1 MPRKFTTSTNSPTLL
16 NLCNQYRLYQAES
29 IKPPRYEIE
38 SPYVP
43 ISETNS
49 NLLFTKEQFD
59 MRRKVEILN
68 YSGNSQNSKTNSATR
83 SEIWSFLNSQI
94 SSSKVCRS
102 NPFIKTPTTASDVP
116 GPSMDLFLDPTVP
129 LYNYISNR
137 EQITD
142 FSSSIR
148 VNDWEYVVKNDTEC
162 KTKELNTCFDILYD
176 STKKGRTTYR
186 FQTPISIYLQ
196 GTKNIY
202 SGPVFTSVHEIEVRL
217 TNVICKPFFGD
228 FPIISLG
235 ENVVQIPD
243 FNFKVIL
250 PENGGDFL
258 ATKYIGDISVS
269 NIILFTQYQYFYEI
283 KLSFDIVVTLY
294 DSTGSVIT
302 GQSDIVIY
310 ANQVILN
317 LTDTNDDFY
326 YNTFNCDFVDPNVPT
341 FSPFDISSNPPNRPN
356 FITYGDL

>member
-1 MPRKFTTSTNSPTLL
+1 MDPFGTHKDILEYYVKTSSGDILELGTGNTSTTIIKKYMKENPNRKLVSVDNDLDWL
-16 NLCNQYRLYQAES
+16 NKML
-29 IKPPRYEIE
+29 IDHPP
-38 SPYVP
+38 
-43 ISETNS
+43 
-49 NLLFTKEQFD
+49 
-59 MRRKVEILN
+59 
-68 YSGNSQNSKTNSATR
+68 
-83 SEIWSFLNSQI
+83 
-94 SSSKVCRS
+94 
-102 NPFIKTPTTASDVP
+102 SDNH
-116 GPSMDLFLDPTVP
+116 
-129 LYNYISNR
+129 NYIH
-137 EQITD
+137 
-142 FSSSIR
+142 
-148 VNDWEYVVKNDTEC
+148 VNDWEYVVKDDTEC

-228 FPIISLG
+228 FPVISLG

-258 ATKYIGDISVS
+258 ATKYIGDLSVS

-302 GQSDIVIY
+302 GQSDIVVY

-326 YNTFNCDFVDPNVPT
+326 YNTFNCDFVDPNVPVFT
-341 FSPFDISSNPPNRPN
+341 PFDISSNPPNRPN